1 MKKYYSKLVWV
12 LVFTVGFAVT
22 SVAQAPQGGPDK
34 KKEEKPV
41 PEPQESVTH
50 HSVKIDGKT
59 ISYTATAATLNIKD
73 VNNEPI
79 AQFGYVAYTRDGI
92 ENLGSRPL
100 TFAFNGGPG
109 SASLWVHMGLL
120 GPKRVVVDDPNFSEL
135 GFTLVDNDFSILD
148 ISDVVFIDPVGT
160 GLSRAVGKGE
170 NKDFWSVD
178 GDLNSI
184 SNFISSYINKNNR
197 WASPKYL
204 IGESYGTFRSAGLS
218 STLLND
224 YGIAL
229 NGIVLVSNVLDLRTI
244 TFGTGDDISYPLFL
258 PTYAASAWYHDKIS
272 PKPENLEAFLDE
284 AREFALGEYNT
295 ALMKGDNLSASEKA
309 AVIDKMSK
317 FTGLSKDYLEKAN
330 LRVTASTFFV
340 KLMEDERKTIGRYD
354 SRYTGFTLDPL
365 STRSTG
371 DPQSAA
377 LSPSF
382 KTGFLSYYHND
393 LNFGQDGIYNFSAS
407 ALPGF
412 NWSYDRGRR
421 GGFGF
426 GSGQYIVDD
435 LKNAMVK
442 NPAMKVRVENGYY
455 DLATPFLGTEYTF
468 SHMNLPKELQ
478 DNITLDYYHGGHMF
492 YTNLDALAKFKEN
505 MKELMTEE

>member
-1 MKKYYSKLVWV
+1 MKNYYSKFMWV
-12 LVFTVGFAVT
+12 LVFTIGLAVT
-22 SVAQAPQGGPDK
+22 SSAQAPQGGSEK

-41 PEPQESVTH
+41 PEAKESVTH

-59 ISYTATAATLNIKD
+59 ISYTATAATLNIND

-79 AQFGYVAYTRDGI
+79 AQFGYVAYTRDGM
-92 ENLGSRPL
+92 ESLGSRPL
-100 TFAFNGGPG
+100 TFAYNGGPG

-120 GPKRVVVDDPNFSEL
+120 GPKRVEVDDPNFNDL
-135 GFTLVDNDFSILD
+135 GFTLVDNDYSILD

-178 GDLNSI
+178 GDLTSI
-184 SNFISSYINKNNR
+184 ANFINSYINKNNR

-244 TFGTGDDISYPLFL
+244 TFGVGDDISYPLFL

-272 PKPENLEAFLDE
+272 PKPENLEAFLDD

-295 ALMKGDNLSASEKA
+295 ALMKGDDLSASEKA
-309 AVIDKMSK
+309 LVIDKMVK
-317 FTGLSKDYLEKAN
+317 FTGLPKDYIEKAN
-330 LRVTASTFFV
+330 LRVTASAFFV

-354 SRYTGFTLDPL
+354 SRYTGYTLDPL

-377 LSPSF
+377 LSPAF
-382 KTGFLSYYHND
+382 QTAFMSYYHND
-393 LNFGQDGIYNFSAS
+393 LKFGQDGKYNFSARS
-407 ALPGF
+407 MSGF
-412 NWSYDRGRR
+412 TWSYERGRR

-435 LKNAMVK
+435 LKEAMVK

-468 SHMNLPKELQ
+468 SHMNLPEELH

-492 YTNLDALAKFKEN
+492 YTNLEELAKFKAN
-505 MKELMTEE
+505 MKKLMTGE